1 MGSKMKKGNK
11 PVQQRALII
20 AVAIIANKYVCL

>member
-1 MGSKMKKGNK
+1 MGSKMKKGK
-11 PVQQRALII
+11 PTQQKALII